1 MNSEKI
7 SAILA
12 SQRKLFASGATLDYE
27 RRASA
32 LDALYAAVRRNEAR
46 IAGALRADLGKSA
59 EEAYLCETGLLLSE
73 IAHLRRHLRGY
84 MRPKHTLTG
93 LAQFPGLGE
102 LRYVPYGAALIMS
115 PWNYPLLLSLEPL
128 AAALAAG
135 NTAVVKPSAYSPAT
149 GELVAKLLGETFP
162 SEYVAAVTGGR
173 EENRALLEQKWDK
186 IFFTGGAKVGREVL
200 RAAADNLTSVTL
212 ELGGKSPVIVDASAD
227 VRLAARRIVQG
238 KFLNCGQT
246 CVAPDY
252 ILCAASVREK
262 LVEAICREIRR
273 QYGEQ
278 PLQNPDYGRIVNQK
292 HFDRL
297 CGLMADTPAAIGG
310 QSDPGTLRIAP
321 TVLDG
326 VGWDHPAMQEEIFG
340 PILPVI
346 PFDALDE
353 AVAFVRAGEKPL
365 ALYLFTKDRSAE
377 RRVLDALSFGGGC
390 INDTIIHLATTHMGF
405 GGVGQSGMGSYHGR
419 RSFETFSHMRSI
431 VKKACWLD
439 LPMRYPPYSRWKDR
453 MVRMFLR

>member
-1 MNSEKI
+1 MNSEEI

-46 IAGALRADLGKSA
+46 IAEALRADLGKSA

-84 MRPKHTLTG
+84 MRPKRTLTG
-93 LAQFPGLGE
+93 LTQFPGLGE

-162 SEYVAAVTGGR
+162 SEYAAAVTGGR

-252 ILCAASVREK
+252 ILCDVRIHDA
-262 LVEAICREIRR
+262 LLDALRAEIAR
-273 QYGEQ
+273 QY
-278 PLQNPDYGRIVNQK
+278 PDALRDESYGRIVNRR
-292 HFDRL
+292 HFERL
-297 CGLMADTPAAIGG
+297 LALMDGEKTVCGGG
-310 QSDPGTLRIAP
+310 YDAESLKIEPTL
-321 TVLDG
+321 LDG
-326 VGWDHPAMQEEIFG
+326 VSETDAVMGEEIFG
-340 PILPVI
+340 PLLPVLS
-346 PFDALDE
+346 FGALGE
-353 AVAFVRAGEKPL
+353 AIDFVEARPRPL
-365 ALYLFTKDRSAE
+365 ALYLFTRDARAE
-377 RRVLDALSFGGGC
+377 REVLRRCRFGGGC
-390 INDTIIHLATTHMGF
+390 VNDTIMHLPTPALPF
-405 GGVGQSGMGSYHGR
+405 GGMAESGMGAYHGR
-419 RSFETFSHMRSI
+419 WSFEEFSHREGI
-431 VKKACWLD
+431 LRRFPGEPPLRYRPLTKAK
-439 LPMRYPPYSRWKDR
+439 MAAIKRIMK
-453 MVRMFLR
+453 

>member
-1 MNSEKI
+1 MNSEEI

-84 MRPKHTLTG
+84 MRPKRTLTG

-162 SEYVAAVTGGR
+162 SDYAAAVTGGR

-212 ELGGKSPVIVDASAD
+212 ELGGK
-227 VRLAARRIVQG
+227 
-238 KFLNCGQT
+238 
-246 CVAPDY
+246 
-252 ILCAASVREK
+252 
-262 LVEAICREIRR
+262 
-273 QYGEQ
+273 
-278 PLQNPDYGRIVNQK
+278 
-292 HFDRL
+292 
-297 CGLMADTPAAIGG
+297 
-310 QSDPGTLRIAP
+310 
-321 TVLDG
+321 
-326 VGWDHPAMQEEIFG
+326 
-340 PILPVI
+340 
-346 PFDALDE
+346 
-353 AVAFVRAGEKPL
+353 
-365 ALYLFTKDRSAE
+365 
-377 RRVLDALSFGGGC
+377 
-390 INDTIIHLATTHMGF
+390 
-405 GGVGQSGMGSYHGR
+405 
-419 RSFETFSHMRSI
+419 
-431 VKKACWLD
+431 
-439 LPMRYPPYSRWKDR
+439 
-453 MVRMFLR
+453 